1 VGGRPSVGDV
11 GRGRRSVG
19 EVMKSDLCGAV
30 GAPTPFDEVFSREW
44 MSALMETIFDEC
56 RTLRAAAA

>member
-1 VGGRPSVGDV
+1 
-11 GRGRRSVG
+11 
-19 EVMKSDLCGAV
+19 MKSDLCGAV